1 MSSLVVTT
9 NEHILINVIHDV
21 PDFPLFNTQN
31 LAVGDIAIF
40 DENGH
45 PKCLME
51 RKTVIDLINSFG
63 TGRYAD
69 QRDRM
74 LNVRKENPECQL
86 VYFIEGKIEKAFIA
100 QVTGCEDKL
109 QRYFN
114 IQVISTESIE
124 DTVQRIKYYWNQ
136 HNSSST
142 RERVP
147 VPPMVRSM
155 TMKPADLLTPEKW
168 FMHALSIIPSLSIT
182 KAKAI
187 CNVYPKVES
196 IIEEIKTN
204 DIINISKLKV
214 NERSI
219 GITVSN
225 KIKNCI
231 LGTID
236 KPIKEPIK
244 SKKRKLEEELFP
256 INKMSQKTIIDLT

>member
-9 NEHILINVIHDV
+9 NEHTLINVIHDV

-45 PKCLME
+45 PKCLIE
-51 RKTVIDLINSFG
+51 RKTVTDLINSFG

-69 QRDRM
+69 QRNRM
-74 LNVRKENPECQL
+74 LDVRKEHPECQL
-86 VYFIEGKIEKAFIA
+86 VYFIEGKIEKAFIS

-182 KAKAI
+182 KARAI
-187 CNVYPKVES
+187 CNVYPNVEN
-196 IIEEIKTN
+196 IIEEIKIN
-204 DIINISKLKV
+204 DITNISKLKV

-219 GITVSN
+219 GTAVSN

-236 KPIKEPIK
+236 KKELVK
-244 SKKRKLEEELFP
+244 SKKRKLEKELTP
-256 INKMSQKTIIDLT
+256 TNKLDQKTIIDLT